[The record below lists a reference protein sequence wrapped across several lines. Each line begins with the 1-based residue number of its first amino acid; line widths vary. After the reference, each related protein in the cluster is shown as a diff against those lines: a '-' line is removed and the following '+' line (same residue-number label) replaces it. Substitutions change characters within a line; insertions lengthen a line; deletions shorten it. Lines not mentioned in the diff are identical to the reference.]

1 MTMANIVMLFEV
13 PLKPTDGRKLK
24 QKIRLQQISFTS
36 MCIKNPAK
44 TGLIISNPH
53 LKKLINGQQNLK
65 SQLKANSL
73 ING

>member
-1 MTMANIVMLFEV
+1 MANIVMSFKV
-13 PLKPTDGRKLK
+13 PLKQTDVRKWK
-24 QKIRLQQISFTS
+24 QKIRLRSLQYASKI
-36 MCIKNPAK
+36 PPK

-53 LKKLINGQQNLK
+53 LKKLINSQQNLK

>member
-1 MTMANIVMLFEV
+1 MANIVMLFEV

-24 QKIRLQQISFTS
+24 QKSDSSKFRSLQCASKI
-36 MCIKNPAK
+36 PPK

>member
-1 MTMANIVMLFEV
+1 MWENGNKKSDSSKFRSLQYAS
-13 PLKPTDGRKLK
+13 
-24 QKIRLQQISFTS
+24 KI
-36 MCIKNPAK
+36 PPK

-53 LKKLINGQQNLK
+53 LKKLINSQQNLK